1 MRRQGVSGS
10 KRRGGIHRTV
20 DCGGRGSY
28 YRSGQVTTFINNAV
42 AQTKKLNKRR
52 NERKGNSCQEK
63 TKENTEQHEV
73 VAASMAFY
81 NKKRKTNITKLQRS
95 FDLYTNSQ
103 ITSLESL
110 LNRNIS
116 SLIPRSQQKMTSVR
130 VTT

>member
-10 KRRGGIHRTV
+10 KRRGSIHRTV

-73 VAASMAFY
+73 VAASIAFTT
-81 NKKRKTNITKLQRS
+81 RKGRQ
-95 FDLYTNSQ
+95 
-103 ITSLESL
+103 TSLNYNPVLTYIRFPRSL
-110 LNRNIS
+110 HS
-116 SLIPRSQQKMTSVR
+116 SLF
-130 VTT
+130 